1 MAFKCKFLVLIT
13 TTIEFSIDVQ
23 MQYLTKF
30 IGLANKCFHLDF
42 YFCLTS

>member
-1 MAFKCKFLVLIT
+1 MQIFSINHNKLY
-13 TTIEFSIDVQ
+13 IEFSIDVQ